1 MSSKFQHVS
10 GLIAVGLFA
19 IGVLVALSYPVNSKD
34 KTDKA
39 ADPGSGLTS
48 VRIGL

>member
-1 MSSKFQHVS
+1 MISKFQIIS
-10 GLIAVGLFA
+10 GLVAVGLFA

-34 KTDKA
+34 KTNA
-39 ADPGSGLTS
+39 TDPPPGLTS